1 MCVLGWGGGGV
12 GGGGECGCVGGGV
25 GGGGVSLCVC
35 CAFYQCG
42 VVSFGGVPADSN
54 GVKLSHGAEEDL
66 ELREAHAAL
75 STDVSER

>member
-1 MCVLGWGGGGV
+1 
-12 GGGGECGCVGGGV
+12 
-25 GGGGVSLCVC
+25 LCVC